1 MKLHLVTTTAIAVA
15 LAAPAFAQSRN
26 QQPADSKAPPA
37 QTQQDNATGSTA
49 ASPASSPS
57 QNNPPAS
64 GTDQSAGSTAPPAS
78 NSTTTSQAPPSGNNP
93 SQAQTAPPSSAQ
105 PSSQQSANP
114 PPANSNQAQQ
124 APAAGTTAQQ
134 PNPSNNTAQ
143 QQQPANTGTA
153 NQQPSTA
160 QSSQTNV
167 NANVNINDQ
176 QRTRIS
182 QSITRL
188 DVKPLTNINFS
199 ISVGTVVPR
208 DVRLATLPPDVIEIV
223 PQYRGYS
230 FFVVKDEIVIVEPST
245 YKIVTTLPYS
255 GSSTAAA
262 PARERSN
269 ASFSDRD
276 REVIRKHT
284 RSDRRPEGRTTGST
298 ARTDIRVGQRLPES
312 VDIEEFPETV
322 YRDAPT
328 LREYRYIHRENR
340 TYMIEPRDRMVI
352 EEID

>member
-1 MKLHLVTTTAIAVA
+1 MKMRLVATTAIAVA
-15 LAAPAFAQSRN
+15 LAAPAFAQSRDK
-26 QQPADSKAPPA
+26 QPADTKAPPA
-37 QTQQDNATGSTA
+37 QAQHNNAPGSTA
-49 ASPASSPS
+49 APPASSSS
-57 QNNPPAS
+57 QNNQTGS
-64 GTDQSAGSTAPPAS
+64 GTGQSAGSTAPPAS
-78 NSTTTSQAPPSGNNP
+78 NSTTTSQAPASGNNA
-93 SQAQTAPPSSAQ
+93 SQAQSAPPSSGQ
-105 PSSQQSANP
+105 PSTQQSANP
-114 PPANSNQAQQ
+114 PPANSSQAQQ

-134 PNPSNNTAQ
+134 PNPPANTA

-167 NANVNINDQ
+167 NANVQINDE

-188 DVKPLTNINFS
+188 DVKPLTNVNFS

-230 FFVVKDEIVIVEPST
+230 FFVVRDEIVIVEPSS
-245 YKIVTTLPYS
+245 YKIVATLPYS
-255 GSSTAAA
+255 GSSAAAA
-262 PARERSN
+262 PARERSKTT
-269 ASFSDRD
+269 FSNRD

-284 RSDRRPEGRTTGST
+284 RSARPEGRTTGST

-312 VDIEEFPETV
+312 VEIEEFPETV
-322 YRDAPT
+322 YRDAPA

-340 TYMIEPRDRMVI
+340 TYMIEPRERMVI